1 MSPAYPFQRPSAK
14 NGVIYAIIKP
24 RPFSITQVTIILL
37 SHARDSV
44 TVLSDFEKLSIS
56 SAIAAVTIPAIVEI
70 ASIWLYTSFIISSAF
85 CHTVTPAA
93 HVLSGKHAVSVTHKN
108 DRKSN
113 RPTLM
118 CLHLPGISLHILF
131 FT

>member
-44 TVLSDFEKLSIS
+44 TVLSDFEKLSKS
-56 SAIAAVTIPAIVEI
+56 SPIPAVTIPAIVEI

-93 HVLSGKHAVSVTHKN
+93 HALSEKNAVSVTHTN